1 MKYFTTV
8 NGQAYEVEINRE
20 GEVIVNGEV
29 RHVDFKTM
37 GVNRI
42 YSLLIDNQSFEAV
55 VEDRD
60 GKYQVLMAG
69 DLYEVDVTDERTMRL
84 AQASGTLA
92 GASGEA
98 TVRSPMPGTIV
109 AIPITVGQEVTKGM
123 PIVILES
130 MKMQNELKAP
140 RDGVIHHINVKAG
153 DNVDQNQ
160 VLVTL
165 H

>member
-8 NGQAYEVEINRE
+8 NGQTYEVEINRE
-20 GEVIVNGEV
+20 GEVKVNGEV
-29 RHVDFKTM
+29 RHVDFKHM

-55 VEDRD
+55 VEERD
-60 GKYQVLMAG
+60 DKYQVLMAG
-69 DLYEVDVTDERTMRL
+69 DLYEVEVTDERAMRL
-84 AQASGTLA
+84 ARASGSLA
-92 GASGEA
+92 GGSGEA
-98 TVRSPMPGTIV
+98 TIRSPMPGMIVTIPV
-109 AIPITVGQEVTKGM
+109 AVGQEVKKGM
-123 PIVILES
+123 PVVILES

-140 RDGVIHHINVKAG
+140 RDGVVHHINVKAG
-153 DNVDQNQ
+153 DSVEQNQ